1 MRIALVTARRSNHPW
16 GAENF
21 LIKAI
26 RNLGHRVVL
35 DLDFRLDDLVPVSR
49 TRADIL
55 LVFKGSTLT
64 PRLLGRFKGK
74 KILWYPDD
82 IATPWGRSDLHRL
95 SGCYDQVYTLVPE
108 NVDEIGRLNPRTE
121 FLMPGVDLETFRA
134 MDIEK
139 KYDVSFVGNTR
150 GIQSDRQAVLESV
163 RSIPGIQTFFGAA
176 YMGNLARVYNRS
188 RIVLNIGFLNRGFQL
203 RILEAMACGS
213 CLLTNRTPT
222 LERVIR
228 ESRHLGPIVDLYE
241 QDSLMDRIRFLLED
255 DRWKTYGEA
264 GLKFARENTWEHRVQ
279 KIFQDAP
286 AEVAGS
292 VS

>member
-35 DLDFRLDDLVPVSR
+35 DLDFRLDDLSPLSR
-49 TRADIL
+49 TRADLL

-64 PRLLGRFKGK
+64 PQLLRRFKGK

-95 SGCYDQVYTLVPE
+95 AGCYDRVYTLIPE
-108 NVDEIGRLNPRTE
+108 NVEEIRGLNPRTE
-121 FLMPGVDLETFRA
+121 FLMPGIDLETFHA

-139 KYDVSFVGNTR
+139 RYDVSFVGNTR
-150 GIQSDRQAVLESV
+150 GIQSDRRSVLASI
-163 RSIPGIQTFFGAA
+163 RSIPGIQTFFGPA
-176 YMGNLARVYNRS
+176 YMGNLVRVYNRS

-203 RILEAMACGS
+203 RVLETMACGA
-213 CLLTNRTPT
+213 CLLTHRTPT

-228 ESRHLGPIVDLYE
+228 ESERLGPIATLYE
-241 QDSLMDRIRFLLED
+241 QNSLHDRIRYLLEE
-255 DRWKTYGEA
+255 DRWKAVGEA

-279 KIFQDAP
+279 EIFRDAP
-286 AEVAGS
+286 AGVAGVDS
-292 VS
+292 